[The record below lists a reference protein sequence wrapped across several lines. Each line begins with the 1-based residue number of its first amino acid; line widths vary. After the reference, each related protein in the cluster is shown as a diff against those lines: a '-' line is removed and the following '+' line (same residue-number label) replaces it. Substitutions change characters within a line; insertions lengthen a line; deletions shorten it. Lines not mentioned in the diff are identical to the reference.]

1 MRNESGIALILV
13 MGLLLAMSL
22 IGVGLI
28 SQTITNSKFS
38 EAIGNSYIGLALAQK
53 NLADITVTN
62 GPITT
67 LTAGIGKKPDGTIAA
82 ILYAVPAPAIGGSS
96 NGTVK
101 EGVWKPGFCGKFYQN
116 EKNIE
121 WLTTADGTITDS
133 FYSKGKK
140 GLDESAFLFKD
151 NAGPNGADVLDSWT
165 NYSLHLEFNAGLSP
179 DFGVYYNAGP
189 VNDTEDKSITGYLF
203 RISPINDTF
212 SINEVHNG
220 NLNPGSS
227 FQTKSFSDSSLR
239 DATGTNPF
247 ENWSSGTSAGTGTP
261 FDTWHSID
269 VMVTGQP
276 GETHV
281 ITAKVDGVTIF
292 SYPGITNPHFQ
303 PNLIGLSNWSGE
315 GWGTSTAPASV
326 TWRNISVTNA
336 TP

>member
-1 MRNESGIALILV
+1 MRSESGIALILV

-28 SQTITNSKFS
+28 SQTITNTKFS
-38 EAIGNSYIGLALAQK
+38 EAIGNSYIGLSSAQK

-67 LTAGIGKKPDGTIAA
+67 LAAGIGTNPDGTIAA
-82 ILYAVPAPAIGGSS
+82 ILYAVPAPATGISH
-96 NGTVK
+96 GTVK
-101 EGVWKPGFCGKFYQN
+101 NGVWKPGFCGSFYQN
-116 EKNIE
+116 AKNIQL
-121 WLTTADGTITDS
+121 LTTAGGTYTVS
-133 FYSKGKK
+133 FSSIGRR

-151 NAGPNGADVLDSWT
+151 RAGPNGADVLDSWT
-165 NYSLHLEFNAGLSP
+165 SYTLHVEFNAGLSP

-189 VNDTEDKSITGYLF
+189 VNEQLGMAITGYLF

-227 FQTKSFSDSSLR
+227 FQTKSFSDTPLS
-239 DATGTNPF
+239 G
-247 ENWSSGTSAGTGTP
+247 WSSGTSSGTGAP

-269 VMVTGQP
+269 VSVTGQSSN
-276 GETHV
+276 HV

-315 GWGTSTAPASV
+315 GWGTTTAPASV
-326 TWRNISVTNA
+326 TWRNISVTNE